1 MDPLNQSAGAS
12 VSKDQQKKPPTNAVR
27 EMAFHTQLF
36 DAGLGFI
43 FPLIFPDVQSD
54 WQQNHGGILLS
65 TEPEPAS
72 FPSTPPAWTGVCGC
86 EKSGA
91 CLRLQ
96 CGGEKKSQRLSC
108 FNSF

>member
-1 MDPLNQSAGAS
+1 
-12 VSKDQQKKPPTNAVR
+12 
-27 EMAFHTQLF
+27 MAFHTQLF